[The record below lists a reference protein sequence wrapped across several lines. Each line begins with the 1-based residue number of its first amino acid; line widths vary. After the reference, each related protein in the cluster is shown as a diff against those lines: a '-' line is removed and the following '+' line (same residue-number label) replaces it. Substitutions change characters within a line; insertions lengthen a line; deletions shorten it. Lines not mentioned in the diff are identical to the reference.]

1 MSYAVFTDT
10 SSNLPT
16 ALLDEKNVHVVPF
29 SYYIDGE
36 EQSCTDTAKFNG
48 DEYYEKLRHGLHVT
62 TSQVPPQRY
71 MEHFEPVLA
80 AGQDI
85 LMVSMS
91 SGISGSC
98 DSARIAAEALKESY
112 PLRKIEIIDTLS
124 ASLGEGIVVLRAIE
138 LCSEGVQLEAAAGE
152 LRVLS
157 RRICQIFTVDD
168 LMHLRRGGRLSNI
181 SAVVGTVLQIKP
193 LLLGN
198 EEGKIV
204 AIAKVRGR
212 KRSIEA
218 LAAKFDELAVAPETQ
233 TACIAQAGCPDDAEY
248 LASLLRK
255 NHPPKDILTVEYEPM
270 TGAHVGPGAL
280 ALFFIADDN
289 VRSIK

>member
-1 MSYAVFTDT
+1 MYSILVCDDDKDIVAAIKIYLESEGYGVI
-10 SSNLPT
+10 T
-16 ALLDEKNVHVVPF
+16 A
-29 SYYIDGE
+29 YDGKE
-36 EQSCTDTAKFNG
+36 AL
-48 DEYYEKLRHGLHVT
+48 EKLSAEDVHLVL
-62 TSQVPPQRY
+62 
-71 MEHFEPVLA
+71 MDIMMPVM
-80 AGQDI
+80 D
-85 LMVSMS
+85 
-91 SGISGSC
+91 GISGSC